1 MYPAFSSSD
10 VILLVQLVKLGGV
23 VGKLKVGIGEGGD
36 EDTKEVAGRVPSPPH
51 LVAVQGGSDVEDDQ
65 GQDEANGWDPVSQP
79 PAQVLLDVNEAERG
93 EECAGEGAEHP
104 PVEEGSLELLL
115 MGI

>member
-1 MYPAFSSSD
+1 MDATSSSSN
-10 VILLVQLVKLGGV
+10 VILLVQFVKVRGV
-23 VGKLKVGIGEGGD
+23 VGKLKIGIGEGGD
-36 EDTKEVAGRVPSPPH
+36 DDTEEVTGRVPSPPH

-65 GQDEANGWDPVSQP
+65 GQDEANGWDAVSQP
-79 PAQVLLDVNEAERG
+79 PPQVLLDVDEAEGG
-93 EECAGEGAEHP
+93 EQSAGEGTEHP